1 MHPRQESSSD
11 RWHHQVGGKVL
22 CWRESS
28 REQFHRKGE
37 ARFGDMAALSQPTAN
52 LTLDRYEFAFD
63 TLRALKPLTSKLVFD
78 IGSGEG
84 QMRRIESFGLSWHG
98 FDLNPSP
105 GSQRWDLNEPY
116 SGSLLPP
123 GAVLLL
129 DVIEHCVNPGL
140 ALKNIA
146 AILLPNT
153 PMIMTMPNPRWSRS
167 RVHALFHGVPAC
179 FTQADLDI
187 NHHVFTPWP
196 HIMEKMLRDV
206 GFVIENYVT
215 LDGTTRV
222 WDRPIS
228 ITYPLRCLNS
238 LSHVLIEKIDRSACG
253 MSFGLTVRK
262 I

>member
-1 MHPRQESSSD
+1 
-11 RWHHQVGGKVL
+11 
-22 CWRESS
+22 
-28 REQFHRKGE
+28 
-37 ARFGDMAALSQPTAN
+37 MAALRQPTAN
-52 LTLDRYEFAFD
+52 LALDRYEFAFD

-84 QMRRIESFGLSWHG
+84 QMRRIESLGLSWHG

-116 SGSLLPP
+116 SGSLPPP